1 MLIRIKCFPESKKQ
15 ELIQKSSDSFDV
27 KIKEKAEQGKA
38 NKVIREILIEFFN
51 TKNIKL
57 IKGAKERSK
66 IYKIDE

>member
-1 MLIRIKCFPESKKQ
+1 MLIKVKCFPESKKQ

-38 NKVIREILIEFFN
+38 NKVIREILIEFFK